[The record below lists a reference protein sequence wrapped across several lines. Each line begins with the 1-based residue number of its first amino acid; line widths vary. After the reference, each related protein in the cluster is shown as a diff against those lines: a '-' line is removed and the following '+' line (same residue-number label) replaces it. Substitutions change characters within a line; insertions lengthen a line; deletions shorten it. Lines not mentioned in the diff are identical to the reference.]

1 MYFIPAVHCDFGDAS
16 ISCFTNQS
24 RMLNFY
30 VDGRSLPIT
39 KAVDYFETLGYVIS
53 KYILPTTNWTVGS
66 HLFEASFNSAAFSSC
81 GSGFRPPTYSA
92 VIFKEGTFNIHI
104 RIYK

>member
-24 RMLNFY
+24 KLLNFY
-30 VDGRSLPIT
+30 VDGSALPIT
-39 KAVDYFETLGYVIS
+39 TAVDYFETRGNDIS